1 MMLDRG
7 SSNHVGI
14 TPSSMANSKLVSH
27 WTASWSWGMASK
39 MVSSSWTM
47 RAS

>member
-1 MMLDRG
+1 MLERG
-7 SSNHVGI
+7 SSNHAGM

-27 WTASWSWGMASK
+27 WTANWSWGIASK
-39 MVSSSWTM
+39 IVVNSLKM